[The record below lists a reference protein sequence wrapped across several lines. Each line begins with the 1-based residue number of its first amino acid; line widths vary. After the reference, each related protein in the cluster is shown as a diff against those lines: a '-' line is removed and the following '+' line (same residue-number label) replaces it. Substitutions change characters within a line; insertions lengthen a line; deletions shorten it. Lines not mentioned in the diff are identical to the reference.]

1 MKSKSFYYI
10 KNDLDHFEKDFDFD
24 FDFAIL
30 GKTIFDFDLDRLE
43 KRFRNCL
50 LLLLVDRTQVRDR
63 FGFPENG
70 NFRKFPENIFSGN
83 NFAFPKISGNSLFK
97 G

>member
-1 MKSKSFYYI
+1 MILIFKSDFDLESKSFYSI

-24 FDFAIL
+24 FSFF

-50 LLLLVDRTQVRDR
+50 FVTLTH
-63 FGFPENG
+63 FSAAK
-70 NFRKFPENIFSGN
+70 KFKVFEQTV
-83 NFAFPKISGNSLFK
+83 
-97 G
+97 